1 MGYKVLNMRCLL
13 QNLQTVLKGSW
24 TQTQRCLW
32 GSNWCHGMQLPHE
45 GSCRDG
51 WKIRAA
57 PFSCMC
63 PGLAAQKEQ
72 LLVILT
78 YLSNDFELF
87 WVGLFC
93 WSYCHVSVG
102 HLVHSER
109 QDITYLSL
117 FFGLPGW
124 LLYLLIPFSPFWL
137 PVLHLLPS
145 SLIILLSSTISDV
158 ELGRLSGLQF
168 EQLSATQRALLIGSP
183 GAVPFGATERGS
195 YTEGMLTHVSLKTI
209 EQTGASLMYFTD

>member
-1 MGYKVLNMRCLL
+1 MDYKVLNMRCLL
-13 QNLQTVLKGSW
+13 QNLQTVLKGCW

-78 YLSNDFELF
+78 DLSNDFELF

-102 HLVHSER
+102 HLNQFTLNARTSRTSVSFLDF
-109 QDITYLSL
+109 QADSFIYWSPSPLFDSL
-117 FFGLPGW
+117 CS
-124 LLYLLIPFSPFWL
+124 ISSPPPWSFCC
-137 PVLHLLPS
+137 LLPS
-145 SLIILLSSTISDV
+145 VMWSWGGFQGFSLSSCQQH
-158 ELGRLSGLQF
+158 SGL
-168 EQLSATQRALLIGSP
+168 S
-183 GAVPFGATERGS
+183 
-195 YTEGMLTHVSLKTI
+195 
-209 EQTGASLMYFTD
+209 

>member
-1 MGYKVLNMRCLL
+1 MACSFHMRAAAEMDGKSGQLPSLVCVQVWLHR
-13 QNLQTVLKGSW
+13 KSS
-24 TQTQRCLW
+24 CLW
-32 GSNWCHGMQLPHE
+32 FWLIYLMILS
-45 GSCRDG
+45 
-51 WKIRAA
+51 
-57 PFSCMC
+57 FF
-63 PGLAAQKEQ
+63 GLVFFAGAT
-72 LLVILT
+72 VMSILC
-78 YLSNDFELF
+78 L
-87 WVGLFC
+87 C
-93 WSYCHVSVG
+93 WTPKP
-102 HLVHSER
+102 VHSER

-183 GAVPFGATERGS
+183 GAVPFGATEWGS